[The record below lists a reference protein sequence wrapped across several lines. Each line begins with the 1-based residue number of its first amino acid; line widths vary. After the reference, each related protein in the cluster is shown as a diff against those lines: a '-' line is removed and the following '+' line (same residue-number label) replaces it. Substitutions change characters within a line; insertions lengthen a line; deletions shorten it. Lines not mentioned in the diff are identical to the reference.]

1 MCKNVKYANGCNY
14 VYSKLLI
21 ITYVIKYTTKQS
33 LVRVLIYNNIHS
45 INTKN
50 IYVIKTNLDNI
61 HNTLLISLI

>member
-14 VYSKLLI
+14 VNYCI